1 LAALRAAVVLP
12 AGRPAGRPARRSCY
26 SSGCG
31 CDGVTR
37 RGASRPPGPP
47 LGRGVAG
54 FAGEKAR
61 HGLGLAAPVGAA
73 GSSAGYAGP
82 ASAAGPSP
90 QLRRARRPAS
100 PAAPRVRSPRAALRT
115 ASAALGGRPRPAA
128 VGLLDSCGGLRPGRW
143 ATRRYSRRVLS
154 QRPQRSS
161 ASRLGARGPR
171 RGQAA
176 GGRERGRPAP
186 RASGPCGPSA
196 PSPAPASPGAPA
208 RPAGPGA
215 CRPRPAKLRV
225 PTPCPSARPGPR
237 LGRGPR
243 RPVRPGGLGG
253 RSLAR

>member
-1 LAALRAAVVLP
+1 MESP
-12 AGRPAGRPARRSCY
+12 GGGRPAPLA
-26 SSGCG
+26 
-31 CDGVTR
+31 
-37 RGASRPPGPP
+37 PPW
-47 LGRGVAG
+47 
-54 FAGEKAR
+54 GEE
-61 HGLGLAAPVGAA
+61 
-73 GSSAGYAGP
+73 S
-82 ASAAGPSP
+82 
-90 QLRRARRPAS
+90 PAS
-100 PAAPRVRSPRAALRT
+100 PAKRPETASASPRQWARRGPRPAPPARPRRPVRLRKKAPRVRSPRAALRT

-128 VGLLDSCGGLRPGRW
+128 VGLLDTCGGLRPGRW